1 MILCIT
7 HSGDYYNVDLFSAYL
22 KSKNIPFFRLNSDH
36 INHLQKISI
45 GQDSFELTDEQGNT
59 VSSSDIK
66 GVWNRKAWT
75 ITVPENMDEDYQR
88 IFINEYNCLRYNLI
102 TSLEHLPWINPYEA
116 EKKIDGNKIQQLRT
130 ARKNQLRVPETLFSN
145 DAEKIT
151 SFFYRHCNGKAVAK
165 LHGVMS
171 KSMAGEHMLS
181 TMIIEEDSLEGMED
195 IAYCPMIFQPYI
207 EKSYELRIVYVDG
220 VFFTGKINNSE
231 NADWRIANSHYSW
244 SAYELPEDICRNLT
258 AMMREMGLCL
268 GAIDMIRGKDG
279 NYYFLEVNPQ
289 GEWGML
295 QKELNFPIAETIA
308 DYLIKRIN
316 IHE

>member
-66 GVWNRKAWT
+66 GVWNRKAWS
-75 ITVPENMDEDYQR
+75 ITVPEDMDEDYQR
-88 IFINEYNCLRYNLI
+88 IFINEYSCLRYNLI
-102 TSLEHLPWINPYEA
+102 TTLEHLPWINPYEA
-116 EKKIDGNKIQQLRT
+116 EKKIDGNKIHQLMI
-130 ARKNQLRVPETLFSN
+130 ARKHQLCVPETLFSN

-171 KSMAGEHMLS
+171 KSMVGEHMLS
-181 TMIIEEDSLEGMED
+181 TMIIDEDSLESIED

-244 SAYELPEDICRNLT
+244 SAYELPEDICRNLS

>member
-181 TMIIEEDSLEGMED
+181 TMIIEEGSLESIED

-244 SAYELPEDICRNLT
+244 SAYELPEHICLNLT
-258 AMMREMGLCL
+258 AMMQEMGLCL
-268 GAIDMIRGKDG
+268 GALDMIRGKDG

-316 IHE
+316 FHE

>member
-22 KSKNIPFFRLNSDH
+22 KSKSIPFFRLNSDH

-45 GQDSFELTDEQGNT
+45 GRDSFELTDEQGNT

-66 GVWNRKAWT
+66 GVWNRKAWS
-75 ITVPENMDEDYQR
+75 ITVPEDMDEDYHR
-88 IFINEYNCLRYNLI
+88 IFINEYSCLRYNLI
-102 TSLEHLPWINPYEA
+102 TTLEHLPWINPYEA
-116 EKKIDGNKIQQLRT
+116 EKKIDGNKIHQLMI
-130 ARKNQLRVPETLFSN
+130 ARKHQLCVPETLFSN

-171 KSMAGEHMLS
+171 KSMVGEHMLS
-181 TMIIEEDSLEGMED
+181 TMIIDEDSLESIED

-244 SAYELPEDICRNLT
+244 SAYELPEDICRNLA

-295 QKELNFPIAETIA
+295 QKELNFPIAETLA

>member
-7 HSGDYYNVDLFSAYL
+7 HSGDYYNVDLFFAYL
-22 KSKNIPFFRLNSDH
+22 KSKGIPFFRLNSDH
-36 INHLQKISI
+36 LNHLQKISI
-45 GQDSFELTDEQGNT
+45 GQDSFELTDEDGNT
-59 VSSSDIK
+59 VHSDDIK
-66 GVWNRKAWT
+66 GVWNRKTWGVQA
-75 ITVPENMDEDYQR
+75 PEEMEEEYR
-88 IFINEYNCLRYNLI
+88 PVFINEYRNLTYNLI
-102 TSLEHLPWINPYEA
+102 TSLEHLPWINPYES
-116 EKKIDGNKIQQLRT
+116 ERKTDGNKMYQLRV
-130 ARKNQLRVPETLFSN
+130 AQKNQLNVPETLFSN

-151 SFFYRHCNGKAVAK
+151 SFFYRCCNGKAVAK

-171 KSMAGEHMLS
+171 KSMTGEQMLS
-181 TMIIEEDSLEGMED
+181 TMIIEEDSLDSIED

-207 EKSYELRIVYVDG
+207 EKEYELRIVYVDG
-220 VFFTGKINNSE
+220 IFFTGKINNADH
-231 NADWRIANSHYSW
+231 ADWRVANSNYFW
-244 SAYELPEDICRNLT
+244 SAYTLPENICQNLT
-258 AMMREMGLCL
+258 AMMRELVLCL

-295 QKELNFPIAETIA
+295 QKELDFPIAETIA

>member
-45 GQDSFELTDEQGNT
+45 GRDSFELTDEQGNT

-116 EKKIDGNKIQQLRT
+116 EKKIDGNKIYQLRT

-181 TMIIEEDSLEGMED
+181 TMIIEEGSLESIED

-231 NADWRIANSHYSW
+231 NADWRIANSNYSW
-244 SAYELPEDICRNLT
+244 SAYELPEHICLNLT
-258 AMMREMGLCL
+258 AMMQEMGLCL

-316 IHE
+316 FHE

>member
-22 KSKNIPFFRLNSDH
+22 KSKDIPFFRLNSDH

-45 GQDSFELTDEQGNT
+45 DQDSFELTDEHGNM

-66 GVWNRKAWT
+66 GVWNRKAWS
-75 ITVPENMDEDYQR
+75 ITVPEDMDEDYHR
-88 IFINEYNCLRYNLI
+88 IFINEYSCLRYNLI
-102 TSLEHLPWINPYEA
+102 TTLEHLPWINPYEA
-116 EKKIDGNKIQQLRT
+116 EKKIDGNKIHQLRT
-130 ARKNQLRVPETLFSN
+130 ARKNHLCVPETLFSN
-145 DAEKIT
+145 DAEKIK
-151 SFFYRHCNGKAVAK
+151 SFFYQYCNGKAVAK

-181 TMIIEEDSLEGMED
+181 TMIIEEDSLESIGD

-207 EKSYELRIVYVDG
+207 EKSYELRIIYVDG
-220 VFFTGKINNSE
+220 AFFTGKINNSE

-244 SAYELPEDICRNLT
+244 SAYELPEDICRNLS

>member
-45 GQDSFELTDEQGNT
+45 GRDSFELTDEQGNT

-66 GVWNRKAWT
+66 GVWNRKAWS
-75 ITVPENMDEDYQR
+75 ITVPEDMDEDYQR
-88 IFINEYNCLRYNLI
+88 IFINEYSCLRYNLI
-102 TSLEHLPWINPYEA
+102 TTLEHLPWINPYEA
-116 EKKIDGNKIQQLRT
+116 EKKIDGNKIHQLMI
-130 ARKNQLRVPETLFSN
+130 ARKHQLCVPETLFSN

-171 KSMAGEHMLS
+171 KSMVGEHMLS
-181 TMIIEEDSLEGMED
+181 TMIIDEDSLESIED

-244 SAYELPEDICRNLT
+244 SAYELPEDICRNLA

>member
-22 KSKNIPFFRLNSDH
+22 KSKDIPFFRLNSDH
-36 INHLQKISI
+36 INHIQKISI

-66 GVWNRKAWT
+66 GVWNRKAWS
-75 ITVPENMDEDYQR
+75 ITVPEDMDEDYQR
-88 IFINEYNCLRYNLI
+88 VFINEYSCLRYNLI
-102 TSLEHLPWINPYEA
+102 TTLEHLPWINPYEA
-116 EKKIDGNKIQQLRT
+116 EKKIDGNKIHQLRT
-130 ARKNQLRVPETLFSN
+130 ARKNHLCVPETLFSN
-145 DAEKIT
+145 DAEKIK
-151 SFFYRHCNGKAVAK
+151 SFFYRYCNGKAVAK

-244 SAYELPEDICRNLT
+244 SAYELPEDICRNLA